1 MNATKK
7 VRSEMIAD
15 CGVIGGA
22 QIGYN
27 WQFSPVLV
35 VGLEADIQS
44 AVARTACGTKANW
57 LPCFWRQD
65 LVIGGPGV
73 RRRTLSLVKSGTVPQ
88 RSHHDRT
95 ASAEV
100 TLQNPTIRYAHV
112 VASQQR
118 ICACVTPRVHNSACL
133 CYIVPNDLKAMMI
146 EHALDVTAGP
156 GKIIIDAEF
165 PLYVEADQIYNLACP
180 ASPIHYQHDPVQTTK
195 TSVHGA
201 INMLGLAV
209 TPAGS
214 RNLRYFW
221 PCVRPAARHT
231 QPLWPGTAQHW
242 ACRPL

>member
-1 MNATKK
+1 
-7 VRSEMIAD
+7 
-15 CGVIGGA
+15 
-22 QIGYN
+22 
-27 WQFSPVLV
+27 
-35 VGLEADIQS
+35 
-44 AVARTACGTKANW
+44 
-57 LPCFWRQD
+57 

-133 CYIVPNDLKAMMI
+133 CYVVPNDLKAMMI

-221 PCVRPAARHT
+221 PCVRPAAPYSAALARHCST
-231 QPLWPGTAQHW
+231 LGMSAPLRRTGTSDAKLRQTSK
-242 ACRPL
+242 RPAKIGRAAERLSAGITIDL